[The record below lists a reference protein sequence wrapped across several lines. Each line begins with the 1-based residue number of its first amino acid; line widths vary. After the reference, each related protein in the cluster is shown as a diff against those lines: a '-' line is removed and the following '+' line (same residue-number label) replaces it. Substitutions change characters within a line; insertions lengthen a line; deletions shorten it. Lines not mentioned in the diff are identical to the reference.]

1 MCGIVGYIG
10 KQPVASL
17 LLAGLASL
25 EYRGYDS
32 AGIAL
37 LDSEGCIV
45 VRKAPGKLKSL
56 VESMKS
62 VFPEGTTG
70 IGHTRWATHGA
81 PNYVNAHPHLD
92 CRERVAI
99 VHNGIVENYEELK
112 EELLEQGHQF
122 KSETDSEVIAH
133 LIESNLE
140 SGADLKDAVGNA
152 AARLLGASAVVVMA
166 AQEPNVIAAVRLG
179 HAGGITVGYAKDGML
194 VASDLPAVLPQTNRV
209 VFLGSGELVLIDH
222 NGAYYR
228 SLQGGPV
235 PKRPHDI
242 TVGPEAV
249 TKGEHEHFMLKEI
262 MEQPESVARTIGGRV
277 SFEPSGVVLEE
288 IGLTTKQL
296 AQVDRVVLIG
306 MGTSW
311 QAAQIGR
318 YMVERLVGLP
328 AEVDNAA
335 EFGYRNALLGPR
347 TLLVSVAQSG
357 ETADTL
363 NAMEDAAKYGVKQ
376 VTICNSEGSQATRIA
391 DGTVL
396 IRVGP
401 EISVASTKSLTG
413 SIVGLYLL
421 AAYIGMKRGVL
432 VGERLDSALGD
443 LMKTP
448 RLLGEA
454 LEQRERI
461 KELAKLYYKHEHFL
475 FLGRGI
481 NTSTAMEGALKLK
494 EVSYI
499 HAEGYSAGEMKHGP
513 IALIDGNMPVVAIAP
528 INDLHSKMMSSIE
541 EIKARGGTIIAV
553 ATRDDESIRRKVD
566 HIIEIPE
573 TPPLL
578 TPAVAVVPLQL
589 LAYYIALDRG
599 CDVDQPRNL
608 AKTVTVE

>member
-1 MCGIVGYIG
+1 MCGIVGYTG

-37 LDSEGCIV
+37 LDVEGRIV

-70 IGHTRWATHGA
+70 IGHTRWATHGV
-81 PNYVNAHPHLD
+81 PNYVNSHPHLD
-92 CRERVAI
+92 CGERVAI

-112 EELLEQGHQF
+112 EELLEQGHHF
-122 KSETDSEVIAH
+122 KSKTDSEVIAH

-152 AARLLGASAVVVMA
+152 AVRLLGASAVVVMA

-179 HAGGITVGYAKDGML
+179 HAGGITVGYGKDGML
-194 VASDLPAVLPQTNRV
+194 VASDLPAVLPHTNRV
-209 VFLGSGELVLIDH
+209 AFLGSGELVLIDH
-222 NGAYYR
+222 NGAFYR
-228 SLQGGPV
+228 SLQGAPV
-235 PKRPHDI
+235 VKRPHDI
-242 TVGPEAV
+242 TAGPEAV

-262 MEQPESVARTIGGRV
+262 MEQPEAVARTIGGRV
-277 SFEPSGVVLEE
+277 SFEPSDVVLEE

-311 QAAQIGR
+311 QAAQVGR
-318 YMVERLVGLP
+318 YMVERLAGLP
-328 AEVDNAA
+328 AEVDNAS

-363 NAMEDAAKYGVKQ
+363 NAMEDAVKYGVKQ

-432 VGERLDSALGD
+432 AGERLDSALGD
-443 LMKTP
+443 LMKIP

-461 KELAKLYYKHEHFL
+461 KELAKLYYKYEHFL

-481 NTSTAMEGALKLK
+481 NTSAAMEGALKLK

-513 IALIDGNMPVVAIAP
+513 IALIDGRMPVVAIAP
-528 INDLHSKMMSSIE
+528 SNDLHSKMMSSIE

-553 ATRDDESIRRKVD
+553 ATRGDESIRRKVD
-566 HIIEIPE
+566 HIVEIPE